1 MTGPFPLCYIVRM
14 KMKLVIGLMVG
25 LFVVGTVQA
34 AKSQNAFETT
44 RRRAL
49 EVHAALISHTAP
61 QVRAKISASAVAFR
75 KYLAGCGRNCR
86 LYRFSSEDLRA
97 RFKRVPERELHLLM
111 ALAFAEAISDMTQ
124 MDQLALQDT
133 MQKEQQFIQ
142 TISDIMK
149 DENDTLKAIINNL
162 RD

>member
-1 MTGPFPLCYIVRM
+1 MTCPFPLCYIVDM
-14 KMKLVIGLMVG
+14 KMKLAIGFMVG
-25 LFVVGTVQA
+25 LFVLGSAQA
-34 AKSQNAFETT
+34 SKPQNSFETT
-44 RRRAL
+44 RKRAL
-49 EVHAALISHTAP
+49 EVHAALIPHVAP

-75 KYLAGCGRNCR
+75 KYLVGCGRNCR

-111 ALAFAEAISDMTQ
+111 ALAFAEAVSDMTQ

-133 MQKEQQFIQ
+133 MQQEQQFIQ